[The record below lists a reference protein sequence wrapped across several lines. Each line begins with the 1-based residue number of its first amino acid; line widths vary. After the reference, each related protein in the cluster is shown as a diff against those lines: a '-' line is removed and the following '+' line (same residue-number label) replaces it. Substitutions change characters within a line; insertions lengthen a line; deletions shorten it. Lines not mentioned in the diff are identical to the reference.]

1 MTGAGPLAGR
11 GIVVTRPAQQAGALA
26 AMISAAGGHPIL
38 FPVLEILDAAD
49 PGALINAID
58 RLDDFDLAIFIS
70 PNAVQRAMSQLA
82 ARRSWPAGLRA
93 AVVGQGGASELRRF
107 GVNHV
112 IAPVHGAG
120 SEQLLE
126 LPQLQ
131 VVAGQRVVIFRGNG
145 GRELLGDT
153 LAARGATVEYVECY
167 RRARPPADAGP
178 LLAAWARDEVHAVI
192 VTSSEGLRNLCA
204 MVGTRG
210 LASLQRTPLLVPHP
224 RIAQVAH
231 ERGCS
236 NVIETAPGDDGLLQG
251 LRQWFNPS

>member
-1 MTGAGPLAGR
+1 MINTGPLTGR

-49 PGALINAID
+49 PGALIKVID
-58 RLDDFDLAIFIS
+58 RLDDFDLAVFIS
-70 PNAVQRAMSQLA
+70 PNAVQRAMSRLA
-82 ARRSWPAGLRA
+82 AHRAWPAGLRA
-93 AVVGQGGASELRRF
+93 AVVGQGSARELQHF
-107 GVNHV
+107 GVADV
-112 IAPVHGAG
+112 IAPVRGAD
-120 SEQLLE
+120 SEHLLE

-131 VVAGQRVVIFRGNG
+131 AVAGQRVIIFRGNG
-145 GRELLGDT
+145 GRELLSNT

-167 RRARPPADAGP
+167 RRARPKVDVEP

-204 MVGTRG
+204 MVGTQG
-210 LASLQRTPLLVPHP
+210 LARLQRTPLLVTHP

-231 ERGCS
+231 ELECS
-236 NVIETAPGDDGLLQG
+236 NVVETAPGDDDLLQG
-251 LRQWFNPS
+251 LRQLFDPS